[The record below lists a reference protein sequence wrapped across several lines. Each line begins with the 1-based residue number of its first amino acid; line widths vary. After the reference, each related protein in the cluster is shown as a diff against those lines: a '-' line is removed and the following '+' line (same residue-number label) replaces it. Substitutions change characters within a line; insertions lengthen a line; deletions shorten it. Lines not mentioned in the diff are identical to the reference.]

1 MAFFPWTTACG
12 HFVSGN
18 TYVRTLVSGKKKRK
32 NAMKIRK
39 KTKRTDRCGFES
51 KSRRWM
57 IKNGYAI
64 DTVQEEG
71 RTNISQQTTNTQKEI
86 KKRFT
91 CSMRRADRQEK
102 GRFPAK
108 FYDQVYNA
116 SCFWESDAKA
126 RVPDVTLCQLPWT
139 LPPNVCRNTM
149 LRQMIETFQPTEKI
163 ARYIA
168 SQYCG
173 KVKLETPK
181 RTTFLEYVNNYVSW
195 MEQEGKKDTKMM
207 DILRKSKK
215 EGKAKNSGDV
225 KDAYLQS
232 MEFWTGN
239 HPGNA
244 SNLLCFYAMD
254 DDIVNARRYDV
265 LDKIDDWGQKARF
278 AASQIVH
285 EVVKTSSV
293 DFHAVVLDYF
303 GKLPLAEPI
312 LTHMLKQQKQKLL
325 KPENDD
331 AYENSRTYWDTG
343 EKPGLLLCETRGNDH
358 PLVVKFFAGLP
369 DNGDVRARFAM
380 SQLVGFPVGTWL
392 DVINPDDD
400 IGLDMS
406 MVPGNQKKDMY
417 TGGEMEKC
425 LFFLVKKMLGI
436 PTLPPESDPLQFV
449 EDELGIDA
457 RRRCFHLGDFSAATF
472 EQATIVL
479 PKSQAESHHNLEYLL
494 KENLRSTEF
503 YFSLLRSF
511 RRGAFEMRLAE
522 DIVVDVRLVKHN
534 GIARYVCG
542 LVRESLDVSIPPHL
556 PQQSS
561 IIMPAEKIASWAFQ
575 VLRCFAYDGGKLE
588 EITDLYKEHGMF
600 CIWDLKAVTLEASEV
615 YASEAYTRQFGP
627 QRNIYTS
634 FGQDGYSSMF
644 IWKGVLKPLLQGRT
658 PHLHRDV
665 CDQDGNM
672 HTYVLRYFRCKH
684 RRFYV
689 MVVEEKH
696 NYNLPLH
703 LEQERKK
710 MDASSTILAALR
722 WGFKV
727 MKWFHRP
734 SSSTTLE
741 QLKSQYEGIFIIT
754 DLSLSDFEASLSYS
768 DEFVQYF
775 GDIRTFSASIRTSSN
790 AMHVLWNVILRPIW
804 SGRIPEI
811 EREIECTDGV
821 TRTFTITFYT
831 DASKQFYTAVLVEKT
846 LEATAMDALIGSAVE
861 EELPTDFGTTDVR
874 ESIHNMMRL
883 FKRYPTTV
891 KDPEQCQQFLDEMM
905 QVHGPE
911 SNDKMYI
918 IYDMHVVDWLESLV
932 YRSPKHEEYYGDYQS
947 MMSRV
952 KTNTMTLSN
961 FLPRMYGLMTGR
973 HPVDETMLLRL
984 NDVDVDTVQV
994 DMMTQHPRYIG
1005 MVISIL
1011 STIRYRAPKMQNW
1024 DSSQEDNWSNIF
1036 S

>member
-1 MAFFPWTTACG
+1 M
-12 HFVSGN
+12 
-18 TYVRTLVSGKKKRK
+18 
-32 NAMKIRK
+32 
-39 KTKRTDRCGFES
+39 
-51 KSRRWM
+51 RR
-57 IKNGYAI
+57 G
-64 DTVQEEG
+64 
-71 RTNISQQTTNTQKEI
+71 EI
-86 KKRFT
+86 KG
-91 CSMRRADRQEK
+91 Q

-108 FYDQVYNA
+108 FYDQVYNS
-116 SCFWESDAKA
+116 SCFWESDAKE

-139 LPPNVCRNTM
+139 KRPNDCRNTM

-173 KVKLETPK
+173 KVQLETPK

-195 MEQEGKKDTKMM
+195 MEQEGKKDTKMK
-207 DILRKSKK
+207 DFLDNSKK

-225 KDAYLQS
+225 QDAYLQS
-232 MEFWTGN
+232 LNFWTGK
-239 HPGNA
+239 HPGNS
-244 SNLLCFYAMD
+244 SNLLCFYAID
-254 DDIVNARRYDV
+254 DDVVNARRYDV

-285 EVVKTSSV
+285 EVVETSSV

-312 LTHMLKQQKQKLL
+312 LTHMLKRRKQKQKLL
-325 KPENDD
+325 KPENDN

-358 PLVVKFFAGLP
+358 PLVVKFFAELQ
-369 DNGDVRARFAM
+369 DDGDTRARFAM

-392 DVINPDDD
+392 DVIDPDDD
-400 IGLDMS
+400 GDLDMS
-406 MVPGNQKKDMY
+406 MVPGNKEKNMSPS
-417 TGGEMEKC
+417 GGEMEKC
-425 LFFLVKKMLGI
+425 LFFLVKKMLRI
-436 PTLPPESDPLQFV
+436 PTLPPESDPLQIV
-449 EDELGIDA
+449 QDELGIDA

-472 EQATIVL
+472 EQATFAL
-479 PKSQAESHHNLEYLL
+479 PKSQAESHHNLEYLF
-494 KENLRSTEF
+494 KENLRSTSF
-503 YFSLLRSF
+503 YFSFLRSF
-511 RRGAFEMRLAE
+511 RRGAFELRLAE

-542 LVRESLDVSIPPHL
+542 LVRESLDVSIPPHF
-556 PQQSS
+556 PQPSS
-561 IIMPAEKIASWAFQ
+561 RTMHAETIASWGFK
-575 VLRCFAYDGGKLE
+575 VMRYFAAADGGKLE
-588 EITDLYKEHGMF
+588 QIKDLYKEHARF
-600 CIWDLKAVTLEASEV
+600 CIWDLKAVTFEASHV
-615 YASEAYTRQFGP
+615 YASKAYIRQFGP

-634 FGQDGYSSMF
+634 FGEDGYSSMF

-672 HTYVLRYFRCKH
+672 RTYVLRYFRCKH

-710 MDASSTILAALR
+710 MDGSSSIMAAAR

-727 MKWFHRP
+727 MRWFRRS

-754 DLSLSDFEASLSYS
+754 DLSLSDFEASLYYS

-775 GDIRTFSASIRTSSN
+775 GDIRTFSTNIRSSSN
-790 AMHVLWNVILRPIW
+790 HLHVMWNVILRPIW

-811 EREIECTDGV
+811 EREIECKDGV
-821 TRTFTITFYT
+821 TRTFTLTYHT
-831 DASKQFYTAVLVEKT
+831 DASKQFYTVVLVEKT

-861 EELPTDFGTTDVR
+861 EELPSDFGTTDVR
-874 ESIHNMMRL
+874 ESMHKIMRL
-883 FKRYPTTV
+883 FKRYPTNV
-891 KDPEQCQQFLDEMM
+891 HDPQQCKQFLERMM

-911 SNDKMYI
+911 SNDKMYVI
-918 IYDMHVVDWLESLV
+918 HDMHVEDWLESLV
-932 YRSPKHEEYYGDYQS
+932 YRSPKHEEYYGDYRTI
-947 MMSRV
+947 MSRL
-952 KTNTMTLSN
+952 KTNTITLSN
-961 FLPRMYGLMTGR
+961 FLPRMYELMTGTWEEDNKS
-973 HPVDETMLLRL
+973 VMVLRM
-984 NDVDVDTVQV
+984 NDVHVDKVRGVWIQ
-994 DMMTQHPRYIG
+994 DDRYIG
-1005 MVISIL
+1005 CV
-1011 STIRYRAPKMQNW
+1011 STIVSTKRYREQKMQNYLH
-1024 DSSQEDNWSNIF
+1024 SSQEDDWGGVLKLF
-1036 S
+1036 T